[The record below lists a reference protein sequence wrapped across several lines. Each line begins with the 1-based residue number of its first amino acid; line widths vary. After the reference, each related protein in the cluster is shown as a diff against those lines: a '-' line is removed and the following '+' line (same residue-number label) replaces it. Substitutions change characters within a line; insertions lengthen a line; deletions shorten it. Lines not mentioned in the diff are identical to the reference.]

1 MTVLTPDGTPVLT
14 PRGSVLS
21 SYLPK
26 PRRPAAAATQALD
39 EPVRPRVPLR
49 TRLRANARAVKDFV
63 VAGAAFACADVAAFH
78 WHPWAGWLSVG
89 VSLVLVD
96 HAVDRTPPA
105 PDGEP

>member
-26 PRRPAAAATQALD
+26 RRALAAAPTADAPR
-39 EPVRPRVPLR
+39 ERVPLR
-49 TRLRANARAVKDFV
+49 ARLRANGRAVKDFL

-89 VSLVLVD
+89 LSLVLVD